1 MAEDYTKY
9 NSVQLLK
16 RWEQETNMEKRDAL
30 YKVMESQKLFPQ
42 EDMDKW
48 EEDASLYPATDDPKF
63 IEKLLSRQ
71 EFAENLQESI
81 GEQQARGVNPCDSQ
95 EEFELTPVQR
105 FISRFLS
112 PQSPYVSALLYH
124 GVGVGKTCAAITT
137 AEEYLRSYPSESVFI
152 IAPRNIQPGFR
163 RTIYDD
169 ESLTIGV
176 DSAPN
181 DLKGCTGNLYLKR
194 NGLEF
199 EREKSIINRRIN
211 HSINS
216 RYTILGY
223 IQFYRYIQAILD
235 TVPKSLPDERRA
247 QEEIKA
253 LRKEFSGRL
262 VIIDEAHN
270 LRDTPGETD
279 SDNLDVAGG
288 DSELT
293 EAKAG
298 KRLTPSLIRVIKA
311 AQGMK
316 LMLLTGT
323 PMYNSYREIIFLL
336 NLLLLNDKRAPLSEK
351 DIFTSTGNFRV
362 ADPEKGFEGGA
373 KRLGNM
379 ASAYVSFMRGENPLS
394 FPVRLDPTN
403 VTRMTTWPT
412 ESPQGEAIFN
422 EGEKQAKNI
431 LLRLPFIPVQYEP
444 AELKIIQSI
453 ADNAVE
459 RSGLGVRSIDEM
471 VQSGNWL
478 FPKADA
484 NASPE
489 SRIRDVG
496 FDSCFEESKGTTLSQ
511 FTSRTPPVWLSKTD
525 IKSVSP
531 KTHFILN
538 RAPKAKGVLF
548 IYSRFIKAGAI
559 PLAIALEA
567 NGYSPWG
574 RDKPLFTNGIVDG
587 KGRQCA
593 LCELREKE
601 HTGKAH
607 AFVPAKYV
615 LLTGQLA
622 YSPNN
627 AAAIQASRSIKN
639 TDGSEVKIVVGSQVA
654 SEGIDLRFIREIYV
668 FDSWFHL
675 NKMEQVLGRG
685 VRTCSHALLPETKRN
700 CTIYLLVNS
709 YGNEIET
716 ADMYMYR
723 NAMNKAIQVGHVTR
737 VLKQYAVD
745 CNLNRGAII
754 HSDLKPLDK
763 IEDSQGEPR
772 ESVSLNDTPFSSI
785 CDWMECHYA
794 CATPIDIKK
803 LPKISMAS
811 YDEYAMRWRE
821 SQIRQII
828 KNLFEN
834 EQQPMIQIDSLIETL
849 RAAEIPAIAIRTILS
864 EIVDQPSFNLRI
876 NGQDGYITYRNTYY
890 LFQPFRLS
898 DSRIPIALRIANTI
912 VRKDEYELTKIVI
925 ERPVAPKK
933 AVIEKAPVVEEGAL
947 EAVAEENAAAEEVA
961 EAPKEVPVADTAVT
975 YWKECAIW
983 ANSIKNG
990 TSDLDIP
997 PDLLSILY
1005 KRYKKD
1011 LYKHTY
1017 NYLSVFSWMFEN
1029 IKLSEDYDADTRN
1042 VYLGAL
1048 GRVLLELVWDEHLT
1062 TEEQKKILKEPR
1074 TEDIKTAAAEQ
1085 LIKRGEKEIFRS
1097 VSLATGKIDYTCDND
1112 ERCSEIL
1119 IRTLESDRAD
1129 PYNSIQANNTT
1140 TGPIY
1145 GFLIPKIKDARIVF
1159 KTNDRQVGVG
1169 VQPEKGGECE
1179 IVSSIETH
1187 KKGLRAIRDMITG
1200 GTLKYP
1206 PFLLT
1211 DAVLNEKEIRGTLA
1225 KKEKVEAGA
1234 SLYKKV
1240 YTTALESGVSEEEAK
1255 GLGTKA
1261 RNDAIKQSPER
1272 FKIETK
1278 LSIDSR
1284 KFQNVIKACALKNII
1299 LRLIDVL
1306 EREKGQKRYFY
1317 RPISAMKSNHR
1328 LK

>member
-1 MAEDYTKY
+1 MEEDYTKY
-9 NSVQLLK
+9 NTIQLLK
-16 RWEQETNMEKRDAL
+16 RWDIEESTEVRDRL
-30 YKVMESQKLFPQ
+30 YSVMKERKLFPQ
-42 EDMDKW
+42 EYMDEW
-48 EEDASLYPATDDPKF
+48 ENNGGLYPSTDDPKF

-71 EFAENLQESI
+71 EFAENLQDSI
-81 GEQQARGVNPCDSQ
+81 GEQQALGVNPCNSQ

-137 AEEYLRSYPSESVFI
+137 AEEYLNSYPSESVFI
-152 IAPRNIQPGFR
+152 VAPRNIQPGFR

-169 ESLTIGV
+169 ESLVIGT
-176 DSAPN
+176 DSTPN

-199 EREKSIINRRIN
+199 EREKNIISRRIN

-223 IQFYRYIQAILD
+223 IQFYRYIQNILD
-235 TVPKSLPDERRA
+235 TVPKSLPEERRT

-253 LRKEFSGRL
+253 LRREFNGRL

-270 LRDTPGETD
+270 LRDAPGETD
-279 SDNLDVAGG
+279 ADNLDVAGG
-288 DSELT
+288 DNELN

-311 AQGMK
+311 AEGMK

-336 NLLLLNDKRAPLSEK
+336 NLLLLNDKRAPLSEG
-351 DIFTSTGNFRV
+351 DIFTSAGEFRP
-362 ADPEKGFEGGA
+362 ADPEKEFEGGE
-373 KRLGNM
+373 KRLGTM
-379 ASAYVSFMRGENPLS
+379 ANSYISFMRGENPLT
-394 FPVRLDPTN
+394 FPVRLDPMH
-403 VTRMTTWPT
+403 VTRMTKWPE
-412 ESPQGEAIFN
+412 ESPQGEAIFD
-422 EGEKQAKNI
+422 EKDPKTERTKQI
-431 LLRLPFIPVQYEP
+431 LLRLPFIPVIYEP

-453 ADNAVE
+453 ADSAVE
-459 RSGLGVRSIDEM
+459 KSGLGVRSIDQM

-478 FPKADA
+478 FPSTDA
-484 NASPE
+484 NATPD

-511 FTSRTPPVWLSKTD
+511 FTSRILPIWLSKNQ
-525 IKSVSP
+525 IKNTSP
-531 KTHFILN
+531 KTHFILE

-548 IYSRFIKAGAI
+548 IYSRFIKAGAV

-574 RDKPLFTNGIVDG
+574 RDKPLFSNGIVDG

-593 LCELREKE
+593 LCESREKE
-601 HTGKAH
+601 HAGKAH
-607 AFVPAKYV
+607 SFTPAKYV
-615 LLTGQLA
+615 LLTGQMA

-709 YGNEIET
+709 YGNNIET
-716 ADMYMYR
+716 ADLYMYR
-723 NAMNKAIQVGHVTR
+723 NAMNKAIQMGQVTR

-745 CNLNRGAII
+745 CNLNRNAII
-754 HSDLKPLDK
+754 HSDLKPIDR

-772 ESVSLNDTPFSSI
+772 DAVSLNDTPFSSI
-785 CDWMECHYA
+785 CDWMECNYS
-794 CATPIDIKK
+794 CAVTVDVKK
-803 LPKISMAS
+803 LYKDSKISMVS

-821 SQIRQII
+821 SQIKQII
-828 KNLFEN
+828 KNLFET
-834 EQQPMIQIDSLIETL
+834 EQQPMIQIDSLIEIL
-849 RAAEIPAIAIRTILS
+849 RAANIPAAAIRTILS

-890 LFQPFRLS
+890 LFQPFRLI
-898 DSRIPIALRIANTI
+898 DMRIPIALRIANTI
-912 VRKDEYELTKIVI
+912 VRKDEYEISKIVI
-925 ERPVAPKK
+925 ERPIAPKK
-933 AVIEKAPVVEEGAL
+933 KEAQAKPEEAEEIPKELAPVT
-947 EAVAEENAAAEEVA
+947 
-961 EAPKEVPVADTAVT
+961 DTAIE
-975 YWKECAIW
+975 YWNQCTLW
-983 ANSIKNG
+983 AKSIKDG

-997 PDLLSILY
+997 PELLAILY
-1005 KRYKKD
+1005 KRYKGD

-1029 IKLSEDYDADTRN
+1029 IKLSKEYDDTKRLNYQN
-1042 VYLGAL
+1042 VL
-1048 GRVLLELVWDEHLT
+1048 GRVFLELVWDEHLS
-1062 TEEQKKILKEPR
+1062 TEEQKNILKEPR
-1074 TEDIKTAAAEQ
+1074 TDYIKDVATEQ
-1085 LIKRGEKEIFRS
+1085 LLKRGEKEIFRS
-1097 VSLATGKIDYTCDND
+1097 VSLTTGKIEYTCDNG

-1119 IRTLESDRAD
+1119 VRTLESDRAD
-1129 PYNSIQANNTT
+1129 PYNNIQANNIT

-1169 VQPEKGGECE
+1169 MQPEKGGECE

-1187 KKGLRAIRDMITG
+1187 KKGLREIRDMITE
-1200 GTLKYP
+1200 LRYP
-1206 PFLLT
+1206 QFLLT
-1211 DAVLNEKEIRGTLA
+1211 DSVLNEKESRGTLA
-1225 KKEKVEAGA
+1225 KKEKIEIGA
-1234 SLYKKV
+1234 SIYKKV
-1240 YTTALESGVSEEEAK
+1240 YTSALEKGTTEQEAVK
-1255 GLGTKA
+1255 VATTA
-1261 RNDAIKQSPER
+1261 RDDAIKKSPER

-1306 EREKGQKRYFY
+1306 EKENGKKRYFY